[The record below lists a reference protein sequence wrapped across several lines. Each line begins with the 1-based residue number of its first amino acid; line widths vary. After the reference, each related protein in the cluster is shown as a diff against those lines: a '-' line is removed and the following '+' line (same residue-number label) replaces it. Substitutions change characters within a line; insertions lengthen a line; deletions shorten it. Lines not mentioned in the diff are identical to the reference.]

1 MLQLLWL
8 VPAVPFAG
16 ALVLAVLGPRMRS
29 KALSAVGVGSIAVSA
44 VISLLIAVA
53 FLTSQ
58 PAKGSYTQVLWTWI
72 DVGSF
77 HPDIALY
84 LDALSLV
91 MVVVVTFVSFLIHL
105 YSTEFMRRDEGY
117 SR

>member
-8 VPAVPFAG
+8 VPAIPFAG
-16 ALVLAVLGPRMRS
+16 ALVLTVFGPRMR
-29 KALSAVGVGSIAVSA
+29 ARGVAVVGTGSIAVSA
-44 VISLLIAVA
+44 AISLVIAA
-53 FLTSQ
+53 TFLNA
-58 PAKGSYTQVLWTWI
+58 PRAAGSYTQNLWTWI

-77 HPDIALY
+77 HPAIAFY

-105 YSTEFMRRDEGY
+105 YSTEFMRGDEGY
-117 SR
+117 S